1 MAKEVVVS
9 VTVTCDGCGGPDAE
23 TYMETNS
30 KGKQVE
36 IDLDQ
41 ACHDAHEELR
51 QRAQEIIAAA
61 RQQADEVLLPIK
73 TLINE
78 KGVTPE
84 NVVKQRKTRTNATRY
99 EPNDGPRVCLLC
111 VVTHDSDHLMR
122 EHLRTAHGLSG
133 SFVEAYGTLCP
144 VDGEPFE
151 RIGHHIRQAHQDLGI
166 RHYSE
171 AFAVMQ
177 KKGDPTGVVAGQI
190 AALRKL
196 AKAA

>member
-1 MAKEVVVS
+1 VAREVVTT
-9 VTVTCDGCGGPDAE
+9 VTVTCDGCGGPDADPY
-23 TYMETNS
+23 TETNS
-30 KGKQVE
+30 KGTQVE
-36 IDLDQ
+36 IDLDK

-51 QRAQEIIAAA
+51 QKAQEIIAAA

-78 KGVTPE
+78 KGMPVA
-84 NVVKQRKTRTNATRY
+84 KQQKKKAKTNAGRY

-111 VVTHDSDHLMR
+111 DVTHDSDHMMR

-151 RIGHHIRQAHQDLGI
+151 RIGHHIRQAHPELGI

-190 AALRKL
+190 AALQKL

>member
-1 MAKEVVVS
+1 MAKAVVVT

-23 TYMETNS
+23 TYTETNS

-36 IDLDQ
+36 IDLDKP
-41 ACHDAHEELR
+41 CRDAHEELR
-51 QRAQEIIAAA
+51 QRAQDIIAAA

-78 KGVTPE
+78 KGVTSE
-84 NVVKQRKTRTNATRY
+84 KIVKQKKAKTNATRY
-99 EPNDGPRVCLLC
+99 ELNDGPRVCLLC
-111 VVTHDSDHLMR
+111 PVTHDSDHMMR
-122 EHLRTAHGLSG
+122 EHLKTAHGLSG

-144 VDGEPFE
+144 VDGDPFE
-151 RIGHHIRQAHQDLGI
+151 RIGHHIRQAHPELGI

-171 AFAVMQ
+171 AFAVMR
-177 KKGDPTGVVAGQI
+177 KKGDPFGVVAGQI
-190 AALRKL
+190 AALQKL